1 MYEYFSSSE
10 IFLPIQVIWD
20 TVNSLNTSHICYTL
34 AGDSERFICPKY
46 LRASISRPSDAPV
59 QRMVGPTAFAQTAS
73 GISYKVR
80 NDAWN
85 GVTALLVGGKRITD
99 VSDDKAT
106 GLHLFLIL

>member
-1 MYEYFSSSE
+1 
-10 IFLPIQVIWD
+10 
-20 TVNSLNTSHICYTL
+20 
-34 AGDSERFICPKY
+34 
-46 LRASISRPSDAPV
+46 
-59 QRMVGPTAFAQTAS
+59 MVGPTAFAQTAS

-106 GLHLFLIL
+106 GTVAPQGQVCIFFFFCSEE

>member
-1 MYEYFSSSE
+1 
-10 IFLPIQVIWD
+10 
-20 TVNSLNTSHICYTL
+20 
-34 AGDSERFICPKY
+34 
-46 LRASISRPSDAPV
+46 
-59 QRMVGPTAFAQTAS
+59 MVGPTAFAQTAS

-85 GVTALLVGGKRITD
+85 GVTALLIGGKRITD